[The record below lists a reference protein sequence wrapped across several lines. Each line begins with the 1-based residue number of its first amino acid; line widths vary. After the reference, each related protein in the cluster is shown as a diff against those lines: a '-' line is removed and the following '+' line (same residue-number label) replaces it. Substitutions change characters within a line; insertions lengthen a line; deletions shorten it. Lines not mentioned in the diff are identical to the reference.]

1 MTLKLAIE
9 ITASAAGAK
18 KGIGEARAEV
28 EALDQAA
35 AAAASQVGE
44 LGDALQA
51 KTSASNG
58 AASQS
63 TKVADALKEEA
74 KAASEATRTLDALAE
89 AERRAAAGTRTAGTP
104 AAKPATLPERMSPP
118 ANDPGTPDPERVR
131 RMRAEI
137 LPLVKAEEDHAA
149 AIAKVREAERIGA
162 LTSGEAEAQVVRLN
176 NAYRQTT
183 ERLRALE
190 KQGGTTW
197 ASLRPDQKLG
207 IARQVPDI
215 VGSLGMG
222 MSVGQVAIQQGPQIV
237 DQAGGV
243 SASLG
248 LLRSVITPVT
258 VGLGLLTAATV
269 AGGAAWLDYAGR
281 TREAS
286 DAARAYG
293 VNTGTTAADIERA
306 AKAASAA
313 GTASVSTAREIATE
327 LTRTGKVGAD
337 QFGGLIGVTRDFA
350 ATLRTDVATA
360 ANRLG
365 NIIGD
370 PATGAAQLRQMGLL
384 DGATQRLV
392 QRLVEQNRTQEASQV
407 LLTALQPRIAGAAE
421 ATTGLGRAWDYV
433 TRSAS
438 NAWSAIGKAVDRATG
453 GGTDEDRLAELRAR
467 LQRPTVAGRLQG
479 TASRQRDQAEIAELE
494 ARIKSAADKA
504 EADRKRA
511 EDDRRGSAAVSAAG
525 ASPVNEQIRERIRL
539 EAQLQQLLAGQS
551 AGNLTV
557 SEQGQIADA
566 IEATRRA
573 LDGLATAK
581 ERQVQLDRL
590 DLQIQAERDPV
601 AKANLVAERERIR
614 LSGEQTTSAKAVTE
628 VERARTKSLEESAAA
643 ARLSTRSIVEG
654 YQQQEEAARLSLRM
668 VNASPAAQARAQ
680 AELQARQQ
688 AVAEGLKP
696 DSADAQDRIRAA
708 GRAAEAAS
716 RAQAAQAAR
725 STLDSQR
732 DQIEMGQLELSLMGQ
747 SEAAR
752 SRAIALLQAEQQI
765 RQQLID
771 TGSAEAGSIRAR
783 ALQVAELETLK
794 ARQTDAWQTYSSS
807 GAQAFDTIG
816 ASITGGTDSLKNF
829 GNTAQSVISDLYN
842 SLLKLAVLNP
852 LKNAV
857 FGTNLGTLSDL
868 KGGGG
873 LLGSLLGGTNRTSAS
888 GSAATAS
895 GTAVGGTG
903 ANVLALSRSYTGLSE
918 TRDTSAIQSILSAS
932 GTAALDPTKQA
943 WCAAYANAVLA
954 KSGMAGTGSNMAS
967 SFLNWGQATS
977 NPQMGDVVNLKPQ
990 SAGSSGHVGFF
1001 AGRDDLG
1008 KVLVSAGNQGNAVST
1023 ASYPADQVVSF
1034 RTALTDATS
1043 ATSGFASGLGDAAR
1057 TATSSLGG
1065 ATGQLG
1071 GASSEFGGAAADAAN
1086 SATSFSTGLGSAF
1099 ESILGGLG
1107 NALGGIGKGF
1117 SGLFSGFS
1125 GGGGT
1130 VGSTVGASFA
1140 MGGIMTSRGPLPLRA
1155 YSAGGV
1161 ANTPQLALYG
1171 EGKMPEAYVP
1181 LPDGRTIPVSMR
1193 VSGGGASQPAAAPP
1207 MQVTVINNAGAEV
1220 KTTATS
1226 RPGGG
1231 QDLTIVVDAVK
1242 AAFLEDLHMDGPMSS
1257 GISRRFGV
1265 SAAGGLG

>member
-44 LGDALQA
+44 LGAALQA

-58 AASQS
+58 AAAQS
-63 TKVADALKEEA
+63 AKVTDALKDEA
-74 KAASEATRTLDALAE
+74 KAASEATRTLDALAQ

-104 AAKPATLPERMSPP
+104 TAKPAILPDRMSAP
-118 ANDPGTPDPERVR
+118 ANDPGAPDPERVR
-131 RMRAEI
+131 RMRIE
-137 LPLVKAEEDHAA
+137 LVPLAKAEDDHAKA
-149 AIAKVREAERIGA
+149 LARVREAERIGA
-162 LTSGEAEAQVVRLN
+162 LTSAEAAVQVARLN
-176 NAYRQTT
+176 TTYAQTT
-183 ERLRALE
+183 ERLRLLE
-190 KQGGTTW
+190 KQSGTTW

-243 SASLG
+243 GASLG

-258 VGLGLLTAATV
+258 AGLGLLTAAAV

-281 TREAS
+281 TRDAS

-293 VNTGTTAADIERA
+293 ANTGTTAADIERA
-306 AKAASAA
+306 ASAASAA
-313 GTASVSTAREIATE
+313 GTASVSVAREIATE
-327 LTRTGKVGAD
+327 LTRTGKVGSE
-337 QFGGLIGVTRDFA
+337 QFGDLIGVTRDFA
-350 ATLRTDVATA
+350 ALMKTDVATA
-360 ANRLG
+360 ANKLG
-365 NIIGD
+365 NIVGD
-370 PATGAAQLRQMGLL
+370 PASGAAQLRQMGLL

-392 QRLVEQNRTQEASQV
+392 QRLVEQNRAQEASQV
-407 LLTALQPRIAGAAE
+407 LITALQPRIAGAAE

-433 TRSAS
+433 TRAAS
-438 NAWSAIGKAVDRATG
+438 NAWTAIGKAVDRATG
-453 GGTDEDRLAELRAR
+453 GQSDEDRLAELRSR
-467 LQRPTVAGRLQG
+467 QQRPNLRTQNP
-479 TASRQRDQAEIAELE
+479 ASRQRDQAEIAELE
-494 ARIKSAADKA
+494 ARIKAAADTA

-511 EDDRRGSAAVSAAG
+511 EDDRRGTAAVTAAG
-525 ASPVNEQIRERIRL
+525 ASPVNEQIRDRIRL

-557 SEQGQIADA
+557 SEQSQIADA

-573 LDGLATAK
+573 LAGLATEK
-581 ERQVQLDRL
+581 ERQTQLDRL

-688 AVAEGLKP
+688 ALAEGLKLDSP
-696 DSADAQDRIRAA
+696 DARDRISAAARAA
-708 GRAAEAAS
+708 DAAS

-752 SRAIALLQAEQQI
+752 SRAVALLQAEQQI

-771 TGSAEAGSIRAR
+771 TGSAEAASIRAR
-783 ALQVAELETLK
+783 ALQIAELETLRS
-794 ARQTDAWQTYSSS
+794 RQADAWQAFSSS
-807 GAQAFDTIG
+807 GTQAFDAIG
-816 ASITGGTDSLKNF
+816 ASITGGTEALKDL
-829 GNTAQSVISDLYN
+829 GNTARSVASDLY
-842 SLLKLAVLNP
+842 STLLKLAVLNP
-852 LKNAV
+852 FKNWA

-868 KGGGG
+868 KGGSGF
-873 LLGSLLGGTNRTSAS
+873 LGSLLGGSGAS
-888 GSAATAS
+888 SPATVMP
-895 GTAVGGTG
+895 TTTG
-903 ANVLALSRSYTGLSE
+903 AGGGASVLARSLSYTGLNE
-918 TRDTSAIQSILSAS
+918 VRDNSAIRSILSAS
-932 GTAALDPTKQA
+932 GTAALDPAKQA

-954 KSGMAGTGSNMAS
+954 QSGLAGTGSNMAS
-967 SFLNWGQATS
+967 SFLSWGKETS
-977 NPQMGDVVNLKPQ
+977 NPQLGDIVNLKPQ
-990 SAGSSGHVGFF
+990 AAGSSGHVGFF
-1001 AGRDDLG
+1001 QGRDAAG
-1008 KVLVSAGNQGNAVST
+1008 NVLVNSGNFQDGVGTGAF
-1023 ASYPADQVVSF
+1023 PADQVISF

-1043 ATSGFASGLGDAAR
+1043 ATSGFATGLGDAAR

-1071 GASSEFGGAAADAAN
+1071 GASSEFGGAASEAAQA
-1086 SATSFSTGLGSAF
+1086 ATSFSTGLGSAF
-1099 ESILGGLG
+1099 ENILGGLG
-1107 NALGGIGKGF
+1107 DAFGGIGKGL
-1117 SGLFSGFS
+1117 SGLFAGFS

-1130 VGSTVGASFA
+1130 VGTTLGASFA
-1140 MGGIMTSRGPLPLRA
+1140 LGGIMTSRGPLPLRA

-1161 ANTPQLALYG
+1161 ANSPQLALYG

-1193 VSGGGASQPAAAPP
+1193 VSGGGASQPAAAAP

-1226 RPGGG
+1226 RPDGG
-1231 QDLTIVVDAVK
+1231 QDLTVLVDAMTS
-1242 AAFLEDLHMDGPMSS
+1242 AFLEDLHMDGPMSS
-1257 GISRRFGV
+1257 GIGRRFGV

>member
-104 AAKPATLPERMSPP
+104 AAKPAALPERMSPP
-118 ANDPGTPDPERVR
+118 ANDPGAPDPERVR
-131 RMRAEI
+131 RMRIE
-137 LPLVKAEEDHAA
+137 LVPLAKAEDDHAKA
-149 AIAKVREAERIGA
+149 LARVHEAERIGA
-162 LTSGEAEAQVVRLN
+162 LSSAEAAVQVARLN
-176 NAYRQTT
+176 ATYAQTT
-183 ERLRALE
+183 ERLRLLE
-190 KQGGTTW
+190 KQSGTTW

-215 VGSLGMG
+215 VGSLAMG
-222 MSVGQVAIQQGPQIV
+222 MSFGQVAIQQGPQIV

-306 AKAASAA
+306 ASAASAA
-313 GTASVSTAREIATE
+313 GTASVSVAREIATE
-327 LTRTGKVGAD
+327 LTRTGKVGSE
-337 QFGGLIGVTRDFA
+337 QFGDLIGVTRNFA
-350 ATLRTDVATA
+350 ALMQTDVATA

-384 DGATQRLV
+384 DGATARLV
-392 QRLVEQNRTQEASQV
+392 QRLSDQNRTQEASKA
-407 LLTALQPRIAGAAE
+407 LLAALEPRLAGAAE
-421 ATTGLGRAWDYV
+421 ATTRLGRAWEFV

-438 NAWSAIGKAVDRATG
+438 DAWTALGKAVDRATG
-453 GGTDEDRLAELRAR
+453 TQSDEDRLAELRAR
-467 LQRPTVAGRLQG
+467 QQRPTIAGRLQG
-479 TASRQRDQAEIAELE
+479 PASRQRDQAEIAELE
-494 ARIKSAADKA
+494 ARIKAAADKA

-511 EDDRRGSAAVSAAG
+511 EDDRRGSAAVTAAG

-551 AGNLTV
+551 AGNLTA
-557 SEQGQIADA
+557 SEQSQIADA

-614 LSGEQTTSAKAVTE
+614 LSGEQTTSAKAVID

-725 STLDSQR
+725 SALDSQR
-732 DQIEMGQLELSLMGQ
+732 DQIEMARLELSLMGQ

-771 TGSAEAGSIRAR
+771 TGSAEAASIRAR
-783 ALQVAELETLK
+783 ALQIAELETLK
-794 ARQTDAWQTYSSS
+794 ARQTDAWQTYASS

-842 SLLKLAVLNP
+842 ALLKLAVLNP
-852 LKNAV
+852 LKNAL

-873 LLGSLLGGTNRTSAS
+873 LLGSLLGGSGAS
-888 GSAATAS
+888 SSTAVVPATAS
-895 GTAVGGTG
+895 TGGG
-903 ANVLALSRSYTGLSE
+903 ASVLARSLSYTGLNE
-918 TRDTSAIQSILSAS
+918 VRDNSAIRSILSAS
-932 GTAALDPTKQA
+932 GTAALDPAKQA

-954 KSGMAGTGSNMAS
+954 QSGLAGTGSNMAS
-967 SFLNWGQATS
+967 SFLSWGKETS
-977 NPQMGDVVNLKPQ
+977 NPQLGDIVNLKPQ
-990 SAGSSGHVGFF
+990 AAGSSGHVGFF
-1001 AGRDDLG
+1001 QGRDAAG
-1008 KVLVSAGNQGNAVST
+1008 NVLVSSGNFQNGVGTGAF
-1023 ASYPADQVVSF
+1023 PADQVVSF

-1071 GASSEFGGAAADAAN
+1071 GASSEFGGAASEAAQA
-1086 SATSFSTGLGSAF
+1086 ATSFSTGLGSAF
-1099 ESILGGLG
+1099 ENILGGLG
-1107 NALGGIGKGF
+1107 EAFGGIGKGL
-1117 SGLFSGFS
+1117 SGLFAGFS

-1130 VGSTVGASFA
+1130 VGATVGASFA

-1193 VSGGGASQPAAAPP
+1193 VSGGSASQPAAAPP
-1207 MQVTVINNAGAEV
+1207 MQVTVINKAGAEV

-1231 QDLTIVVDAVK
+1231 EDLMIVVDAMK

-1257 GISRRFGV
+1257 GISRRFGI